1 MKGLFEEHYT
11 SLNGGTRYL
20 RQTNKP
26 IQTRPKIRSF
36 DWIFQKQKI
45 LERKK
50 EEMAEL
56 ERQKALKKNKNAKM
70 ASTYFEKRGH
80 SPSSIRAFQT
90 AAAGGS

>member
-11 SLNGGTRYL
+11 SLNGGK
-20 RQTNKP
+20 QADPDQK
-26 IQTRPKIRSF
+26 F

-70 ASTYFEKRGH
+70 ASKKEA
-80 SPSSIRAFQT
+80 ILQAQ
-90 AAAGGS
+90 